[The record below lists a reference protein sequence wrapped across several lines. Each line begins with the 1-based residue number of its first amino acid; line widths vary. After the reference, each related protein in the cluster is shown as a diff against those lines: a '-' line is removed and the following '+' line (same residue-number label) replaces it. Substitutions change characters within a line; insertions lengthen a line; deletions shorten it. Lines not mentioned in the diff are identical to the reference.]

1 MSKEI
6 KKRVKDSE
14 IEVAKSSNKKLFI
27 ITIIILLLII
37 VGLVLF
43 LLYDYKII
51 FPPKDTTPVV
61 DNNKKKITTTRHEDK
76 YVDVDVDSPR
86 IINLYNSVYSGNIDS
101 YLFDSKKVDVS
112 DMSEDYKFQVAF
124 NTYVKD
130 ITYLPTAYVSEK
142 KKKNAY
148 ENVFGKD
155 TYKRP
160 EKLSDGCNDMVFDN
174 LSKAF
179 ISEQT
184 GCGTT
189 TSFGS
194 NSKIISVK
202 KNSSELL
209 ITAAYVFNY
218 MDKLYKDPNGN
229 EELTENDGEYTTVRH
244 YNSYIE
250 ENKDKLMQY
259 TFKFNLADDGF
270 YYYSGFE
277 RTNG

>member
-101 YLFDSKKVDVS
+101 YLFDSKKVIDTIYNIFG
-112 DMSEDYKFQVAF
+112 D
-124 NTYVKD
+124 
-130 ITYLPTAYVSEK
+130 
-142 KKKNAY
+142 
-148 ENVFGKD
+148 NV
-155 TYKRP
+155 Y
-160 EKLSDGCNDMVFDN
+160 
-174 LSKAF
+174 
-179 ISEQT
+179 ISIM
-184 GCGTT
+184 
-189 TSFGS
+189 
-194 NSKIISVK
+194 N
-202 KNSSELL
+202 
-209 ITAAYVFNY
+209 
-218 MDKLYKDPNGN
+218 
-229 EELTENDGEYTTVRH
+229 
-244 YNSYIE
+244 
-250 ENKDKLMQY
+250 QY
-259 TFKFNLADDGF
+259 TPMFNACDYPEINKPLNPKHYDSLIEYAASIGIKNGFIQDTSSSSKEFVPDFNLMGI
-270 YYYSGFE
+270 
-277 RTNG
+277 